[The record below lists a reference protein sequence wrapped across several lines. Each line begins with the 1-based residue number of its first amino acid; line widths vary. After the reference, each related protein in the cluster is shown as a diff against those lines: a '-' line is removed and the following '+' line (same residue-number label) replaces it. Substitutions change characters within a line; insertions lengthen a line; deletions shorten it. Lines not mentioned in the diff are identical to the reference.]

1 MTWADRSTQ
10 SRADWSPPGPESPGL
25 EGDLENHSKLGW
37 AVRPARQESLGMTD
51 LPPPPQASVDYE
63 SAALERGNYITAVVH
78 LYRGEVARANAW
90 RMRLDQTTNWAIF
103 VTASALGFAFG
114 SVEASHFSLQ
124 FANILLFSLLTFE
137 ARRFRFFDVWR
148 ARIRKI
154 ESNFFAPI
162 LRRDLSSPEQAWAFQ
177 VATDLDEPHFH
188 VTRVQALRSR
198 LVRNYLP
205 IFGVMFLA
213 WVIKLDIHPIPTSSM
228 DEIYARLAVGL
239 IPAWL
244 VAGLVGGFY
253 LMLGCIV
260 LFGRAKQR
268 EPGLDNWDIGEIVK
282 EERLRA

>member
-1 MTWADRSTQ
+1 MTEEPALPSQ
-10 SRADWSPPGPESPGL
+10 
-25 EGDLENHSKLGW
+25 
-37 AVRPARQESLGMTD
+37 RP
-51 LPPPPQASVDYE
+51 VDYE
-63 SAALERGNYITAVVH
+63 SDSLERANYITAIVH

-124 FANILLFSLLTFE
+124 FANILLFSLLSFE

-162 LRRDLSSPEQAWAFQ
+162 LRRDLSSPEEAWAHQ

-198 LVRNYLP
+198 LVRNYIP
-205 IFGVMFLA
+205 IFGVVFLA
-213 WVIKLDIHPIPTSSM
+213 WLIKLDIHPTPTSSL
-228 DEIYARLAVGL
+228 DEIYDRLGVGV
-239 IPAWL
+239 IPGWL
-244 VAGLVGGFY
+244 VASLVAGFY
-253 LMLGCIV
+253 LALGVI
-260 LFGRAKQR
+260 LLIGKARQR
-268 EPGLDNWDIGEIVK
+268 EPGLDNWDIGEIVT
-282 EERLRA
+282 EETLRA